1 MKMYF
6 KDFLLLGNQVQFLMR
21 PLFQA
26 EHLDLA
32 SMLQK
37 APVQANLFKK
47 QSAKMTLFSSHIL
60 RIEQNVIF

>member
-1 MKMYF
+1 MM
-6 KDFLLLGNQVQFLMR
+6 G

-37 APVQANLFKK
+37 APVQANRAIRKK
-47 QSAKMTLFSSHIL
+47 VDDFVFIPHFTY
-60 RIEQNVIF
+60 

>member
-1 MKMYF
+1 MI
-6 KDFLLLGNQVQFLMR
+6 R

-47 QSAKMTLFSSHIL
+47 QSAKMTLCSSHIL
-60 RIEQNVIF
+60 RIEQNEIL

>member
-1 MKMYF
+1 M
-6 KDFLLLGNQVQFLMR
+6 G

-37 APVQANLFKK
+37 APVQANLFIPHF
-47 QSAKMTLFSSHIL
+47 TY
-60 RIEQNVIF
+60 